1 MSFEISNDIK
11 KRAEEVRLKSE
22 AEELLRIGEIEKNA
36 KEFARIR
43 YQDFFKKHEQKLI
56 EAEKHRK
63 NSENVLL
70 DRELAI
76 QRMLKIER
84 ARKIEIRKHEEEERK
99 KQEEEERRRRQEEE
113 RLRIEQEKIKFE
125 EERLRQI
132 EEEKRRLEEE
142 RRLREELDRRRQ
154 DEEKARREEEEAR
167 KKEEQEIRIQ
177 TMLQEAKLYS
187 DRGEYDRAL
196 IEIAK
201 ALVHDPHHPD
211 ALALRQSIK
220 ATNQIFE
227 PNVEEETESEKE
239 TKTSEVIGGT
249 GTAEKI
255 PGIKPLPPHFKTQR
269 RVPWLVLIMVAVVVV
284 GIIISQLIPFIFPPV
299 PSIAIKS
306 FKSSTG
312 ILEDDDLGR
321 ALSQEIS
328 NRLATISGFRT
339 MGISSVRT
347 LENYSTNIN
356 KLIVAAGF
364 HYQLEGIISRSDK
377 QRIIDLSLID
387 SSNNVI
393 WKKQIRKEEN
403 FINEIPPEICKD
415 IVDEFHIE
423 DVEKNHQAFRISSN
437 NNTAFLFYLRG
448 LESLQ
453 KKTLASCEDA
463 EDLFDY
469 AASEDNSFTEA
480 FAASSYASILK
491 IENGWNKSKKVFAKA
506 EDMLQRAEISSHK
519 TILTKRYLGLLNMY
533 NNRFSIANSELN
545 EVIKLNPNI
554 SENFIA
560 IGKLYIFTGKYSD
573 AVDALNKAYGMDPFN
588 PEIVKLLTAAHQLKE
603 EYNDALSIYNGYVP
617 LIKDSATFISNYVSN
632 VIMSDPTLLI
642 KYSYRLVTIFEN
654 LNYQNP
660 KDYESRYKLARLYQV
675 IGQSKDWMPLLNN
688 ALNLI
693 ELELTKK
700 PNDANLEIYRAL
712 IYTRMGRF
720 AEAEKL
726 SRRAVALA
734 PENYEINYKAAR
746 MYAIQAARS
755 DTLKAI
761 IKDRREPGQAFNK
774 AFDYLKKAV
783 SLHYSTEE
791 ILDIDFYNIRKTPE
805 FLGTIRI
812 KEK

>member
-1 MSFEISNDIK
+1 MSFEISEDIK
-11 KRAEEVRLKSE
+11 KRAEEVRRKSE
-22 AEELLRIGEIEKNA
+22 AEELLRIGEIEKDA
-36 KEFARIR
+36 TEFARIR

-63 NSENVLL
+63 HSENVLL

-76 QRMLKIER
+76 QRLLKIER

-99 KQEEEERRRRQEEE
+99 KQEEEELRRRQDEE

-142 RRLREELDRRRQ
+142 RRLRDELDRRRQ
-154 DEEKARREEEEAR
+154 EEEKARREEEEAR
-167 KKEEQEIRIQ
+167 KKEEREIRIQ
-177 TMLQEAKLYS
+177 TMLQEARLYS

-201 ALVHDPHHPD
+201 ALVHDPHHPE
-211 ALALRQSIK
+211 ALALRQKIK

-227 PNVEEETESEKE
+227 PNVEEATEPEKE
-239 TKTSEVIGGT
+239 TKTTEVADEIEA
-249 GTAEKI
+249 AEKI
-255 PGIKPLPPHFKTQR
+255 PEIKPLPPQFKTPR
-269 RVPWLVLIMVAVVVV
+269 RVPWLALIMVAVVVV

-306 FKSSTG
+306 FKSNTG

-328 NRLATISGFRT
+328 NRLATIPGFRT
-339 MGISSVRT
+339 MGISSIRT

-377 QRIIDLSLID
+377 QRIIDLTLID
-387 SSNNVI
+387 SANNVI
-393 WKKQIRKEEN
+393 WKKQIRKDEN

-415 IVDEFHIE
+415 IVNEFHIE
-423 DVEKNHQAFRISSN
+423 DVETNHQAFRISSN
-437 NNTAFLFYLRG
+437 NNTAYLFYLRG

-453 KKTLASCEDA
+453 KKTLASCEVA
-463 EDLFDY
+463 EGLFDY

-480 FAASSYASILK
+480 LAASGYASILK

-506 EDMLQRAEISSHK
+506 EDMLQRADISSHK
-519 TILTKRYLGLLNMY
+519 TIHTKLYLGLLNIY

-554 SENFIA
+554 SENYTA

-573 AVDALNKAYGMDPFN
+573 AIDALTKAYALDPFN

-603 EYNDALSIYNGYVP
+603 EYKDALSIYNGYLP
-617 LIKDSATFISNYVSN
+617 LTKDSTTYISNYVTN

-642 KYSYRLVTIFEN
+642 KYSYRLVTNFEKLIIQN
-654 LNYQNP
+654 L

-675 IGQSKDWMPLLNN
+675 IGQSKDWMPLLSN

-693 ELELTKK
+693 EIELTKK

-720 AEAEKL
+720 AEAERL
-726 SRRAVALA
+726 SQRAIALA
-734 PENYEINYKAAR
+734 PNNYEINYKAAR

-755 DTLKAI
+755 DTLKATT
-761 IKDRREPGQAFNK
+761 KDKRNSGHAFNK
-774 AFDYLKKAV
+774 ALDHLKKAV

-791 ILDIDFYNIRKTPE
+791 ILDIDFYNLKKTPE